1 MRGVEAV
8 CRRRREGAAAWS
20 SNEQRD
26 RQLYNAAIYYFHMK
40 NLDEVSSKIEKML
53 NEKDSM
59 REFALKKCRDIIRTS
74 RKCIRNIHNGE
85 MDTAADMAA
94 EAIKINKELKKK
106 IKDHPDLLTSGYME
120 NASQELAEA
129 NIFLAIC
136 GGGDLPS
143 PEDIGVTYTSYL
155 LGLGDTVG
163 ELRRMGIDYM
173 KNGDVDEVEK
183 ILGQME
189 DICEK
194 LMEFDYPSGL
204 VPIKRKQDVAKKLLE
219 QMRGDFVI
227 FKKNK
232 DFEEKIE
239 LLLKNVGKKDKREK
253 KKKDDDFGLDVDSV
267 WG

>member
-1 MRGVEAV
+1 M
-8 CRRRREGAAAWS
+8 
-20 SNEQRD
+20 
-26 RQLYNAAIYYFHMK
+26 
-40 NLDEVSSKIEKML
+40 
-53 NEKDSM
+53 
-59 REFALKKCRDIIRTS
+59 
-74 RKCIRNIHNGE
+74 
-85 MDTAADMAA
+85 
-94 EAIKINKELKKK
+94 
-106 IKDHPDLLTSGYME
+106 
-120 NASQELAEA
+120 
-129 NIFLAIC
+129 
-136 GGGDLPS
+136 
-143 PEDIGVTYTSYL
+143 
-155 LGLGDTVG
+155 G

>member
-1 MRGVEAV
+1 
-8 CRRRREGAAAWS
+8 
-20 SNEQRD
+20 
-26 RQLYNAAIYYFHMK
+26 MK

-53 NEKDSM
+53 NEKDNL

-85 MDTAADMAA
+85 MDVAIEMAA
-94 EAIKINKELKKK
+94 EAIKINRDLKEK
-106 IKDHPDLLTSGYME
+106 IKEHPDLLTSGYME

-136 GGGDLPS
+136 KDEGLPS

-155 LGLGDTVG
+155 LGLGDVMG
-163 ELRRMGIDYM
+163 ELRRMGINFM
-173 KNGDVDEVEK
+173 KNGKVDDVEMV
-183 ILGQME
+183 LNQME
-189 DICEK
+189 DICDK

-204 VPIKRKQDVAKKLLE
+204 VPVKRKQDVAKKLLE

-239 LLLKNVGKKDKREK
+239 LLLKSVKKKDKK
-253 KKKDDDFGLDVDSV
+253 KKENDFGLDVDSV
-267 WG
+267 WR